1 MKMRSIILAGVLVV
15 GATPALADGHLV
27 GTWKA
32 VEGGGGAI
40 VGSDHGGKD
49 VSYTGDNDLTWTL
62 RVEEQSGSG
71 FHAQWCSQNKCEDVV
86 GVERMNGGILMAD
99 EDGHFEG
106 TVIHNKMELCYV
118 ESGKDVR
125 VADCH
130 ILQKQE

>member
-1 MKMRSIILAGVLVV
+1 MKIRSFLLTFALLG
-15 GATPALADGHLV
+15 GATPALADGHLE

-32 VEGGGGAI
+32 MEGGGGAI
-40 VGSDHGGKD
+40 VGGDHGGEEAK
-49 VSYTGDNDLTWTL
+49 YTDGKGLEWTL
-62 RVEEQSGSG
+62 TIEEQKGQA
-71 FHAQWCSQNKCEDVV
+71 FHAQWCSQNRCEDVV
-86 GVERMNGGILMAD
+86 GVQRMQGGILMAD

-130 ILQKQE
+130 ILHKED